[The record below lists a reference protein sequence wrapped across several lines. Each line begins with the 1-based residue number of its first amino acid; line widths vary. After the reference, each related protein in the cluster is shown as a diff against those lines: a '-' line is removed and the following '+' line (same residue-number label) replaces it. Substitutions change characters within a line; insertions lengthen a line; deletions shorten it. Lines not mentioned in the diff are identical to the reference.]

1 MKHPV
6 PLLIATLFAFILGT
20 SMLRNKTCPCG
31 VSPPTS
37 DVSMSTTTKMAAAV
51 PMSVS
56 YVETNAVETTP
67 AAVATPKV
75 DEARIQSTEQRL
87 RAKELVLYFDN
98 AQPTTSLSEAQRK
111 DLEDLQYYLTQNPNS
126 NVKVVGHTDSRGSS
140 GYNEK
145 LSTARA
151 NFVADYLKNLGT
163 NTQKF
168 TTEGQGEEAPTA
180 TNETAKGRARNRRVV
195 VSLS

>member
-6 PLLIATLFAFILGT
+6 PLLIATLFAFIFGV
-20 SMLRNKTCPCG
+20 SMLKNKTCPCG
-31 VSPPTS
+31 VSPQTS
-37 DVSMSTTTKMAAAV
+37 DVSMTTTAKMSAAV

-56 YVETNAVETTP
+56 YVEPKAVETTP
-67 AAVATPKV
+67 APVATPKV
-75 DEARIQSTEQRL
+75 DEARIKTTEQRL

-126 NVKVVGHTDSRGSS
+126 SVKVVGHTDSRGSAS
-140 GYNEK
+140 YNEK

-168 TTEGQGEEAPTA
+168 TAEGKGEESPAA
-180 TNETAKGRARNRRVV
+180 TNESAKGRARNRRVV